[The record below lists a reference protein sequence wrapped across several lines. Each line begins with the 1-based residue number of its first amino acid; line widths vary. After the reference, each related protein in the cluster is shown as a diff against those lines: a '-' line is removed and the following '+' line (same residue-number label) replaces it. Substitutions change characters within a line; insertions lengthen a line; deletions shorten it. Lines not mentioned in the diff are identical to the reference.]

1 MASTTPLDVPV
12 VARPAGERR
21 MYTIA
26 AIAAA
31 IVVIAGFAPSYYL
44 KAVFGT
50 PELSTLKHLHG
61 LVMTA
66 WFTLFIVQ
74 VRFIATGNAATHRK
88 VGTWGILLAIVVL
101 ITGTALGIASARAGV
116 SPDPKLSPLVFLV
129 LPIGEMVTFAGF
141 FTAAIVLRKR
151 SAWHKRL
158 MLIASIAMLTP
169 AVARIPV
176 IRELGPLAFYAVPD
190 LIIIGCIVFDAK
202 RNKRVHPAL
211 VGGLVILL
219 VSQLGRLAFSQTAAW
234 MTFARWVTS

>member
-21 MYTIA
+21 MYTAA

-31 IVVIAGFAPSYYL
+31 IVVIAGFAPTYYL
-44 KAVFGT
+44 KAAFGT
-50 PELSTLKHLHG
+50 PELSTLKHFHG
-61 LVMTA
+61 VVMTA
-66 WFTLFIVQ
+66 WFALFFIQ
-74 VRFIATGNAATHRK
+74 ARLIATDSVATHRK
-88 VGTWGILLAIVVL
+88 VGAWGILLAITVV
-101 ITGTALGIASARAGV
+101 ITGTTLGIASARAGV

-141 FTAAIVLRKR
+141 FAAAIVLRKR

-169 AVARIPV
+169 AVARMPV

-190 LIIIGCIVFDAK
+190 LIIIGCIAFDTM
-202 RNKRVHPAL
+202 RNRRVHPAL
-211 VGGLVILL
+211 AIGLVVLI
-219 VSQLGRLAFSQTAAW
+219 VSQLGRLGLSQTAAW